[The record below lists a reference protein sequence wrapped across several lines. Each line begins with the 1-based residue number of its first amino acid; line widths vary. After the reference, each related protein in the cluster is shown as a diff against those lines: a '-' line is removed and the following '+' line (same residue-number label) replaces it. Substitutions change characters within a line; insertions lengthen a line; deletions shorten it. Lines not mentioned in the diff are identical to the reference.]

1 MGKYLQA
8 KEVVKDSFWIVERN
22 GTKCGTLRHKADS
35 YLFYE
40 NKSRTETV
48 LDNLDN
54 IKFTKTTSKTDT
66 VNVSIF
72 GYPTNVDTVY
82 NEHLQD
88 DVAVYT
94 KTASS
99 KQHFV
104 AGYWGILFPMGWR
117 PSFCPRLKTL
127 TDYTNIG
134 PFISES
140 DMYLAIKR
148 KGQENEKSN
157 RVNSNGTN
165 NIVNQCA

>member
-8 KEVVKDSFWIVERN
+8 KEVVKDRFWIVERSGN
-22 GTKCGTLRHKADS
+22 KIGTLRLKS
-35 YLFYE
+35 GLYKFYE

-48 LDNLDN
+48 LDNVDD
-54 IKFTKTTSKTDT
+54 IKFAKTDNKKNT
-66 VNVSIF
+66 INVSIF

-94 KTASS
+94 KTATS
-99 KQHFV
+99 KQYFV

-127 TDYTNIG
+127 KDYTNLG

-148 KGQENEKSN
+148 KGQEHEKTN
-157 RVNSNGTN
+157 TNNSNASLPT
-165 NIVNQCA
+165 

>member
-8 KEVVKDSFWIVERN
+8 KEVVKDSFWIVERSGN
-22 GTKCGTLRHKADS
+22 KIGTLRHKADS
-35 YLFYE
+35 YIFYE
-40 NKSRTETV
+40 NNSRTETV
-48 LDNLDN
+48 LANLDD
-54 IKFTKTTSKTDT
+54 IKFTKNENKSTI
-66 VNVSIF
+66 NVSIY

-82 NEHLQD
+82 NSQLQD

-99 KQHFV
+99 KQYFV

-127 TDYTNIG
+127 QDYTHLG
-134 PFISES
+134 PFTNES

-148 KGQENEKSN
+148 KGQEHEK
-157 RVNSNGTN
+157 VNSNN
-165 NIVNQCA
+165 SNASMPA

>member
-8 KEVVKDSFWIVERN
+8 KEVVKDRFWIVERSGN
-22 GTKCGTLRHKADS
+22 KIGTLRLKS
-35 YLFYE
+35 GLYKFYE
-40 NKSRTETV
+40 NNSRTETV
-48 LDNLDN
+48 LDNVDD
-54 IKFTKTTSKTDT
+54 IKFAKTDNKKNT
-66 VNVSIF
+66 INVSIF

-94 KTASS
+94 KTATS
-99 KQHFV
+99 KQYFV

-127 TDYTNIG
+127 KDYTNLG

-148 KGQENEKSN
+148 KGQEHEKTN
-157 RVNSNGTN
+157 TNNSNASMPT
-165 NIVNQCA
+165 

>member
-22 GTKCGTLRHKADS
+22 GTKIGTLRRKTDS
-35 YLFYE
+35 YILYE
-40 NKSRTETV
+40 NNSRTETV
-48 LDNLDN
+48 LDNVDD
-54 IKFTKTTSKTDT
+54 IKFAKTDNKKNT
-66 VNVSIF
+66 INVSIF

-94 KTASS
+94 KTATST
-99 KQHFV
+99 QDFA
-104 AGYWGILFPMGWR
+104 AGYWGILFPHGWR

-127 TDYTNIG
+127 QDYTNLG
-134 PFISES
+134 PFKNES

-148 KGQENEKSN
+148 KGQENEKTNTSTT
-157 RVNSNGTN
+157 NS
-165 NIVNQCA
+165 ADMLA

>member
-22 GTKCGTLRHKADS
+22 GTKIGTLRRKTDS
-35 YLFYE
+35 YILYE
-40 NKSRTETV
+40 NNSRTETV
-48 LDNLDN
+48 LDNLDD
-54 IKFTKTTSKTDT
+54 IKFTETDT
-66 VNVSIF
+66 KNTINVSIY
-72 GYPTNVDTVY
+72 GYPTNVDTVF
-82 NEHLQD
+82 NTNLQD

-94 KTASS
+94 KTANS
-99 KQHFV
+99 KQYFV

-127 TDYTNIG
+127 QDYTHLG

-148 KGQENEKSN
+148 KGQENEKNITRITDDSN
-157 RVNSNGTN
+157 MSS
-165 NIVNQCA
+165 